1 MAQLDYNNYK
11 VAWIAPL
18 EIEAQAAM
26 YMLDDVHTGRF
37 PVREGQDYP
46 FIAGCM
52 CGHNVVIASFAS
64 GQEYG
69 TEQAASLAGQLKI
82 LFPRLW
88 FTLLVGVAA
97 GLPSPQRD
105 IRLGDVLVAH
115 SDGEVPAIVAYH
127 LGKETSEGL
136 KLLHDGRSQLPTNP
150 VVTSAFSKIKI
161 PDPMCYIN
169 RFLDHFNA
177 MQYKEHTKGNF
188 KDPGQ
193 SQDKLNETTSSG
205 EKAAVLRELRPDN
218 RRTRVWYGPIGS
230 GDKLMKNA
238 KERDVLRD
246 KYSIIG
252 LEMEA
257 AGVMNRLNVG
267 VIRGVCD
274 YGDEQKNKEWQPY
287 AAAMAAA
294 YAKQVLL
301 EISVVPS
308 DAGLHIRTPEEARY
322 NEQPGSLSSKT
333 HARMREPAVRKPG
346 LPPSPASSDIEMDS
360 DHQTDVGTRLRA
372 RATDIVWP
380 EIRNERPALA
390 SKFVKRKKFPECLQ
404 ANSPLWNA
412 EERQSPMKLLV
423 HGVTGVGKSQICLQ
437 AIAENESRFRAV
449 FYVDASSRKSANSS
463 YLAIAGVSGTL
474 IDTSGIS
481 SDENI
486 SQQISRTRFWMS
498 NLEEPWI
505 LFIDNAEPS
514 VAADLDDYLPRQGC
528 GIIIITTIDGQVA
541 SSCDIHENVR
551 PMDSWDANELIHN
564 FVDATKDFS
573 EDEWEAI
580 ETLASETL
588 GGLPLAIVQ
597 AGSYIANNPNSL
609 VDYCYDF
616 RQAFQTNLGELPD
629 LSSGSGQSKSASH
642 ALGVTMALVENSP
655 ETIELLRTLCF
666 FHNENISEQIF
677 EEAWNNLTIASPGE
691 SSQWAHWAPLVPLL
705 DPTSA
710 QWRTPSLRKAFNTLC
725 RYSLLVCDASYS
737 SKYSMNKLVQTN
749 CRESLSIEDQNKYA
763 YQAACL
769 SALALANE
777 PVSTTASRMD
787 NPSGVDL
794 QKAMI
799 PHIESFTSNGLMG
812 NWVELAEI
820 ERRLEIMLILANT
833 YSSTGHFRD
842 AGDILKEAIEICKDP
857 SVPNSLTLQVNEQ
870 VADCYFHTGHHV
882 EALRYQPGVVQAY
895 QQWGAGFDYL
905 WSAQINHADSL
916 WSTGQRSEA
925 LAMAEAAL
933 ATCGSHDLPADDP
946 KMVRTRLL
954 VADFLHGSGGQ
965 RRALELRQETVRDLQ
980 RRVSVIS
987 GERLRILEAKS
998 ALGDSYDWDGQLLKS
1013 MSLRKKVHK
1022 AMLELL
1028 GVDHPDTL
1036 HAFDRLADTRS
1047 LVAHTQ
1053 EEKEEVCRL
1062 REEAVTSWRRVRG
1075 EGHPQTN
1082 EARVNLGH
1090 SYTAASRFE
1099 EALAEQEDVLAMR
1112 NEKVFN
1118 DAVATD
1124 VYLVS
1129 VGNVADALWR
1139 VGDIQEAYSRLE
1151 DGLEEAK
1158 VMEDLDAIFS
1168 IRSYASTF
1176 LSRQGREDSILKAIN
1191 LRQDLLKDQEGAF
1204 GEGDVRTHQAQL
1216 LLAMDLA
1223 KLGMFPQA
1231 IQVHEKLLQR
1241 QSEDPGEESQGTLD
1255 NKKALA
1261 SVLSAVNAAPQAA
1274 VLMNEVM
1281 QVETKHLGRDHP
1293 RTRETGALLHRYYQE
1308 AGDAQAA
1315 FQVVTWLNT
1324 QPIGNGEH
1332 HEDSDS
1338 DDEEEDNVP
1347 RVGSAH
1353 RDLTPVTSP
1362 ARPLPRQIQR

>member
-37 PVREGQDYP
+37 PVGEGHDYP
-46 FIAGCM
+46 LIAGRM
-52 CGHNVVIASFAS
+52 CGHNVVIASFPS
-64 GQEYG
+64 GQIYG

-97 GLPSPQRD
+97 GLPSLQRD
-105 IRLGDVLVAH
+105 IRLGDVLVAD
-115 SDGEVPAIVAYH
+115 SEGEVPAIVAYH

-169 RFLDHFNA
+169 SFVEHFKA
-177 MQYKEHTKGNF
+177 MQHKDHSKGNF
-188 KDPGQ
+188 TDPGQ
-193 SQDKLNETTSSG
+193 SQDQLNETTSSG
-205 EKAAVLRELRPDN
+205 ERAAVLREPRPDN

-257 AGVMNRLNVG
+257 AGVMSRLNVG

-308 DAGLHIRTPEEARY
+308 DTNLHIRTPEEARY

-360 DHQTDVGTRLRA
+360 DHQ
-372 RATDIVWP
+372 
-380 EIRNERPALA
+380 
-390 SKFVKRKKFPECLQ
+390 
-404 ANSPLWNA
+404 
-412 EERQSPMKLLV
+412 
-423 HGVTGVGKSQICLQ
+423 
-437 AIAENESRFRAV
+437 
-449 FYVDASSRKSANSS
+449 SST
-463 YLAIAGVSGTL
+463 GVSGTL

-528 GIIIITTIDGQVA
+528 GTIIITTIDGQVA
-541 SSCDIHENVR
+541 SSCDLHENIS

-564 FVDATKDFS
+564 FLDSTKDFS
-573 EDEWEAI
+573 EEEWVAI

-609 VDYCYDF
+609 VDYRFDF
-616 RQAFQTNLGELPD
+616 QQAFQTNLGDLPD

-642 ALGVTMALVENSP
+642 ALGVTMALVENTP
-655 ETIELLRTLCF
+655 EAIELLRTLCF
-666 FHNENISEQIF
+666 FHNESISEQIF
-677 EEAWNNLTIASPGE
+677 EEAWNNLTIASPGK
-691 SSQWAHWAPLVPLL
+691 SSRWSHWAPLVPLL
-705 DPTSA
+705 DPESA
-710 QWRTPSLRKAFNTLC
+710 QWRTPGLRKAFNTLC

-737 SKYSMNKLVQTN
+737 SKYSMNKLVQTY
-749 CRESLSIEDQNKYA
+749 CRESLSTENRNKYA

-777 PVSTTASRMD
+777 PVSTTASRIH
-787 NPSGVDL
+787 NPLGVDL
-794 QKAMI
+794 QKSMI

-812 NWVELAEI
+812 NWVELAET
-820 ERRLEIMLILANT
+820 ERRLEIMLILANA

-857 SVPNSLTLQVNEQ
+857 SVPDSLTLQVNEQ
-870 VADCYFHTGHHV
+870 FADCYFHAGHHV

-933 ATCGSHDLPADDP
+933 ATCGSHNLPVDDP

-980 RRVSVIS
+980 GRVSVIA

-1013 MSLRKKVHK
+1013 LSLRKKVHK
-1022 AMLELL
+1022 ARLELL

-1036 HAFDRLADTRS
+1036 HAFDRFVDTKS
-1047 LVAHTQ
+1047 LLAHTQ
-1053 EEKEEVCRL
+1053 EQKEEVCRL

-1090 SYTAASRFE
+1090 SYTAASKFG
-1099 EALAEQEDVLAMR
+1099 EALSEQQDVLAIR
-1112 NEKVFN
+1112 NEKVYN

-1158 VMEDLDAIFS
+1158 VMADLDAIFS

-1176 LSRQGREDSILKAIN
+1176 LSRQGREDSILEAIN
-1191 LRQDLLKDQEGAF
+1191 LRQNLLRDQENAF
-1204 GEGDVRTHQAQL
+1204 GEGDVRTHQTQL

-1241 QSEDPGEESQGTLD
+1241 QSEDPGEESQETLD
-1255 NKKALA
+1255 NKKELA

-1274 VLMNEVM
+1274 VLMREVLE
-1281 QVETKHLGRDHP
+1281 VETEHLGPYHP

-1308 AGDAQAA
+1308 TGDGQAA
-1315 FQVVTWLNT
+1315 FKIMTWLNT
-1324 QPIGNGEH
+1324 QPVGNGEH
-1332 HEDSDS
+1332 HGDSDS
-1338 DDEEEDNVP
+1338 DDEEVDNVP
-1347 RVGSAH
+1347 RVRSKR

-1362 ARPLPRQIQR
+1362 ARPPPRQIQR

>member
-18 EIEAQAAM
+18 EIETLAAK

-37 PVREGQDYP
+37 PVREGHDYP
-46 FIAGCM
+46 LIAGRM
-52 CGHNVVIASFAS
+52 CGHNVVIASFAL
-64 GQEYG
+64 GQDYG
-69 TEQAASLAGQLKI
+69 TEQAAGLAGQLKL
-82 LFPRLW
+82 LFPKLW

-97 GLPSPQRD
+97 GLPSPRRD
-105 IRLGDVLVAH
+105 IRLGDVLVAN
-115 SDGEVPAIVAYH
+115 SEDEVPAIVAYH

-136 KLLHDGRSQLPTNP
+136 KLLHGGRSQLPTNP
-150 VVTSAFSKIKI
+150 VVTSAFSKIRI
-161 PDPMCYIN
+161 PDPRCYIN
-169 RFLDHFNA
+169 SFLDHFKV
-177 MQYKEHTKGNF
+177 MQHKEHLSGDFT
-188 KDPGQ
+188 DPGQ
-193 SQDKLNETTSSG
+193 SQDELNETTSSG
-205 EKAAVLRELRPDN
+205 ERVAILRDPRPDN
-218 RRTRVWYGPIGS
+218 RRTKVWYGPIGS

-238 KERDVLRD
+238 KERDLLRD
-246 KYSIIG
+246 KYSLIG

-308 DAGLHIRTPEEARY
+308 DTDLHIRTPEEARY
-322 NEQPGSLSSKT
+322 NEQPGSLSSIT
-333 HARMREPAVRKPG
+333 HARMRDPAVRKPG
-346 LPPSPASSDIEMDS
+346 LPPSPASSDMEMDA
-360 DHQTDVGTRLRA
+360 DHQSGVGTRLRA
-372 RATDIVWP
+372 WATDIVWP

-390 SKFVKRKKFPECLQ
+390 SKFVKRKNFPRCLRT
-404 ANSPLWNA
+404 NSSLWDA

-474 IDTSGIS
+474 IDTSGSS

-498 NLEEPWI
+498 NLEEPWT

-514 VAADLDDYLPRQGC
+514 VAANLDDYLPRQGC
-528 GIIIITTIDGQVA
+528 GVIIITTIDGQVA
-541 SSCDIHENVR
+541 SSCDIHENIA
-551 PMDSWDANELIHN
+551 PMESWDANELIHN

-580 ETLASETL
+580 ESLASETL
-588 GGLPLAIVQ
+588 GGLPLAIAQ

-609 VDYCYDF
+609 VDYCFDF
-616 RQAFQTNLGELPD
+616 QQAFQTNLGDLPD
-629 LSSGSGQSKSASH
+629 LPSGSGQSKSASH
-642 ALGVTMALVENSP
+642 ALGITMALVENSP
-655 ETIELLRTLCF
+655 ETIELLR
-666 FHNENISEQIF
+666 
-677 EEAWNNLTIASPGE
+677 E

-710 QWRTPSLRKAFNTLC
+710 QWRTPGLRKAFNTLC

-737 SKYSMNKLVQTN
+737 SKYSMNKLVQTY
-749 CRESLSIEDQNKYA
+749 CRESLSTEDRNKYA

-787 NPSGVDL
+787 NPLGVDL

-812 NWVELAEI
+812 NWVELAET

-842 AGDILKEAIEICKDP
+842 SRDILQETIEICKNP
-857 SVPNSLTLQVNEQ
+857 SVPGSLNLQVNEQ
-870 VADCYFHTGHHV
+870 VADCYFHTSHHV
-882 EALRYQPGVVQAY
+882 EALRYQPGVIQAY

-916 WSTGQRSEA
+916 WATGQRSEA

-933 ATCGSHDLPADDP
+933 VTCGSHDLPADDP

-965 RRALELRQETVRDLQ
+965 RRALELRQETVWDLQ
-980 RRVSVIS
+980 GRVSVIA
-987 GERLRILEAKS
+987 GERLRNLQAKS

-1013 MSLRKKVHK
+1013 LSLRKKVHK
-1022 AMLELL
+1022 ARLELL

-1036 HAFDRLADTRS
+1036 HAFNRLVDTRS
-1047 LVAHTQ
+1047 LLAHTQ

-1062 REEAVTSWRRVRG
+1062 REEAVASWRRVRG
-1075 EGHPQTN
+1075 EVHPQTN

-1099 EALAEQEDVLAMR
+1099 EALLEQQDVLAIR

-1129 VGNVADALWR
+1129 VANVADALWR

-1168 IRSYASTF
+1168 IRSYAATC

-1191 LRQDLLKDQEGAF
+1191 LRQDLLRDQESAF
-1204 GEGDVRTHQAQL
+1204 GEGDVRTHQTQL

-1231 IQVHEKLLQR
+1231 IQVHEKLLRR
-1241 QSEDPGEESQGTLD
+1241 QGEDPGEESQETLD
-1255 NKKALA
+1255 NKKGLA

-1274 VLMNEVM
+1274 VLMEEVLR
-1281 QVETKHLGRDHP
+1281 VETRHLGRDHP

-1315 FQVVTWLNT
+1315 FQVMTWLNA
-1324 QPIGNGEH
+1324 QPIGTGEH
-1332 HEDSDS
+1332 HGDSDS
-1338 DDEEEDNVP
+1338 DDEEVSNVP
-1347 RVGSAH
+1347 RVGSKH

-1362 ARPLPRQIQR
+1362 ARPPPRQIQR